1 MTISNRSTANSKGLV
16 MSFMCLTSSLSSLS
30 AQGEIVELERLHVVA
45 DRNVSAPLTIPHEE
59 LMGGFDTTLSLDQAL
74 RKLASVDTFRGVD
87 SFTAHPTT
95 QGIRFRNAAT
105 NATSR
110 ALVLVD
116 GVPQNDPFGG
126 WIYWNKMPTAS
137 LQSMDLFPMGMVPAW
152 GNYSSGG
159 TLYFRTRSP
168 VAPHSSVQIQGGL
181 FDTILTSLAHT
192 EPVSDNMG
200 LSVEGR
206 FFETDGY
213 KVVKESQRGPVDK
226 SSQSDYTYLR
236 LQMAHQLEN
245 YWQWTLTGQMFEEGR
260 INGTPLSPNSTESKD
275 LSWTL
280 SRAAATGVD
289 FEFVTFF
296 QDRDFQNVF
305 TSVNADRTSERPV
318 LDQFSVPAQS
328 LGAQATG
335 YWEYDNINFLVGA
348 DFRRVEGSAS
358 ERFRNL
364 GAGFTRERN
373 EGGEQSFV
381 GAFVTVQAEL
391 DEASAL
397 ESTVRVDRWRQ
408 FKGFRSQFDLESNA
422 RTRDTLYS
430 DRSGNEPSVNINY
443 TRRIDPNWS
452 FNALVFT
459 GFRAPSLNE
468 LYRPFR
474 VRNDITES
482 NPLLV
487 NESITG
493 GEIGFFYRDEAN
505 SLQFS
510 GFKYFM
516 DDMITNVFL
525 HGDTG
530 FDPLCGFVPGGGS
543 CNQRQNVGDSE
554 VQGLE
559 MAWHWDAATGVEI
572 LFNYLF
578 SDTEITKSTVQS
590 LLLGKS
596 FPLAPEHKLSGQLAW
611 SPNDQ
616 LTFLAQVQYRS
627 GQFDNVLNTRP
638 IDSATQV
645 NLGASHQISDS
656 NWSVRVQVENVF
668 QDEIVTA
675 IASSG
680 IITQAAPLKA
690 WISLSYE
697 K

>member
-1 MTISNRSTANSKGLV
+1 MTITNPTVNSKGLLI
-16 MSFMCLTSSLSSLS
+16 SFMCLVSIPS
-30 AQGEIVELERLHVVA
+30 ALPGQGEIVELEKLHVVA
-45 DRNVSAPLTIPHEE
+45 DRNISAPFTIPHEE

-74 RKLASVDTFRGVD
+74 RKLAAVDTFRSVD

-95 QGIRFRNAAT
+95 QGVRFRNAAT

-110 ALVLVD
+110 ALLLVD

-137 LQSMDLFPMGMVPAW
+137 LQSMDLFPMGTVPAW

-168 VAPHSSVQIQGGL
+168 FTPHSNLQIQGGL
-181 FDTILTSLAHT
+181 FDTVLTSLAHT
-192 EPVSDNMG
+192 KAVSDNMS
-200 LSVEGR
+200 LSLEGR
-206 FFETDGY
+206 LFETNGY
-213 KVVKESQRGPVDK
+213 KVVKESQQGPIDE

-236 LQMAHQLEN
+236 LQIAQLLEN
-245 YWQWTLTGQMFEEGR
+245 YWQWTLTGQIFEEDR
-260 INGTPLSPNSTESKD
+260 INGTPLSPNSTESTD

-280 SRAAATGVD
+280 SRSDTTGLD

-305 TSVNADRTSERPV
+305 TSVNAERTSERPV

-328 LGAQATG
+328 LGAQATA
-335 YWEYDNINFLVGA
+335 YWENVNTNFLVGA
-348 DFRRVEGSAS
+348 DFRSVEGSAS

-373 EGGEQSFV
+373 EGGEQSFL

-391 DEASAL
+391 DEFSSL
-397 ESTVRVDRWRQ
+397 ESTLRVDRWRQ
-408 FKGFRSQFDLESNA
+408 FNGFRNQFDLETNTQ
-422 RTRDTLYS
+422 TRDTVYPG
-430 DRSGNEPSVNINY
+430 RSGNEPSANIKY
-443 TRRIDPNWS
+443 TRRLDHNWS

-459 GFRAPSLNE
+459 GFRAPTLNE

-487 NESITG
+487 NESTTG
-493 GEIGFFYRDEAN
+493 GEIGLFYRDEAN
-505 SLQFS
+505 SLMFS
-510 GFKYFM
+510 GFKYLM
-516 DDMITNVFL
+516 GDMITNVFL
-525 HGDTG
+525 HGDFG

-559 MAWHWDAATGVEI
+559 MAWKWDAATGIEI
-572 LFNYLF
+572 LFNYLL
-578 SDTEITKSTVQS
+578 SDTEFTESTAQP

-596 FPLAPEHKLSGQLAW
+596 YPLAPKHKISGQLAW
-611 SPNDQ
+611 RPKEE
-616 LTFLAQVQYRS
+616 LTILGQIQYRS

-638 IDSATQV
+638 IASATLV
-645 NLGASHQISDS
+645 NLGAFYELPNS
-656 NWSVRVQVENVF
+656 NWSVRAQVDNVF
-668 QDEIVTA
+668 DREIVTA

-680 IITQAAPLKA
+680 IITQAVPLNA
-690 WISLSYE
+690 WISMRYE

>member
-1 MTISNRSTANSKGLV
+1 MVTSKINGMALL
-16 MSFMCLTSSLSSLS
+16 CLASALSSIP
-30 AQGEIVELERLHVVA
+30 AQGEIVELEKFRVVA
-45 DRNVSAPLTIPHEE
+45 QRNISPPLTIPHEE
-59 LMGGFDTTLSLDQAL
+59 LTGGFDTALSLDQAL
-74 RKLASVDTFRGVD
+74 RKLASIDTFRGVD

-95 QGIRFRNAAT
+95 QGVRFRNAAT

-126 WIYWNKMPTAS
+126 WIYWNKMPAAS
-137 LQSMDLFPMGMVPAW
+137 LQLMELFPMGMVPAW
-152 GNYSSGG
+152 GNYGSGG
-159 TLYFRTRSP
+159 TLYFRTRYP
-168 VAPHSSVQIQGGL
+168 FAPHSSVQIQGGV
-181 FDTILTSLAHT
+181 FDTILTSLAHN

-236 LQMAHQLEN
+236 LQLAQRLEN
-245 YWQWTLTGQMFEEGR
+245 NWQWTLVGQIFEEDR

-280 SRAAATGVD
+280 SRSANGID
-289 FEFVTFF
+289 LEFVTFF

-328 LGAQATG
+328 LGAQATA
-335 YWEYDNINFLVGA
+335 YWENLNTNFLVGT
-348 DFRRVEGSAS
+348 DFRRVEGSVA

-364 GAGFTRERN
+364 GAGFTRERR
-373 EGGEQSFV
+373 EGGEQAFL
-381 GAFVTVQAEL
+381 GAFATVQAEL
-391 DEASAL
+391 DESSVLEGTLRADHWEHLGGFRTQFNL
-397 ESTVRVDRWRQ
+397 ESEAQ
-408 FKGFRSQFDLESNA
+408 
-422 RTRDTLYS
+422 TRDTHYA
-430 DRSGNEPSVNINY
+430 DRSGNESSINIHY
-443 TRRIDPNWS
+443 TRRMDPNWS

-459 GFRAPSLNE
+459 GFRAPTLNE

-482 NPLLV
+482 NPLLA

-505 SLQFS
+505 SLQIS
-510 GFKYFM
+510 GFNYRM
-516 DDMITNVFL
+516 NDMIANVFV
-525 HGDTG
+525 HDDTG

-543 CNQRQNVGDSE
+543 CNQRQNVEESN
-554 VQGLE
+554 VKGLE
-559 MAWHWDAATGVEI
+559 MAWQWFAATGIEI

-578 SDTEITKSTVQS
+578 SDTEITRSASQP
-590 LLLGKS
+590 LLSGKS
-596 FPLAPEHKLSGQLAW
+596 FPLASEHKISGQLAW
-611 SPNDQ
+611 NPNDEF
-616 LTFLAQVQYRS
+616 TFLAQVQYRS
-627 GQFDNVLNTRP
+627 GQFDNLLNTRP

-645 NLGASHQISDS
+645 NLGASYEIPES
-656 NWSVRVQVENVF
+656 NWSARVQIDNVF
-668 QDEIVTA
+668 DEEIVTA

-680 IITQAAPLKA
+680 IITQAAPLNA
-690 WISLSYE
+690 WISLRYE

>member
-1 MTISNRSTANSKGLV
+1 MVKSKIYGV
-16 MSFMCLTSSLSSLS
+16 VFMYLAPVLSAIP
-30 AQGEIVELERLHVVA
+30 AQGEIVELERLRVVA
-45 DRNVSAPLTIPHEE
+45 DRNISAPLTIPHED
-59 LMGGFDTTLSLDQAL
+59 LMGGIDTVLSLDQAL
-74 RKLASVDTFRGVD
+74 RKLASIDTFRGVD

-95 QGIRFRNAAT
+95 QGVRFRNAAT

-126 WIYWNKMPTAS
+126 WIYWNKMPAAS
-137 LQSMDLFPMGMVPAW
+137 LQSMVLFPMGTVPAW
-152 GNYSSGG
+152 GNHSSGG

-168 VAPHSSVQIQGGL
+168 FAPNSRLQIQGGL
-181 FDTILTSLAHT
+181 FDTILTSLAHN

-213 KVVKESQRGPVDK
+213 KVVKESQRGPVDT
-226 SSQSDYTYLR
+226 SSQSDYTYLK
-236 LQMAHQLEN
+236 LQMAHRLEN
-245 YWQWTLTGQMFEEGR
+245 FWQWTLTGQMFEEDR

-280 SRAAATGVD
+280 SRSGSTGLD
-289 FEFVTFF
+289 LEFVTFF

-328 LGAQATG
+328 LGAHAAG
-335 YWEYDNINFLVGA
+335 YWEYDNTNFLVGA

-373 EGGEQSFV
+373 EGGEQSFL

-397 ESTVRVDRWRQ
+397 EGTLRVDHWRQ
-408 FKGFRSQFDLESNA
+408 FNGFRNEFDLESNA
-422 RTRDTLYS
+422 QIRDTLYT
-430 DRSGNEPSVNINY
+430 DRSGNDPSVNLNY

-459 GFRAPSLNE
+459 GFRAPTLNE

-482 NPLLV
+482 NPLLA

-510 GFKYFM
+510 GFNYFM

-525 HGDTG
+525 HDDTG

-543 CNQRQNVGDSE
+543 CNQRQNVGESN
-554 VQGLE
+554 VKGLE
-559 MAWHWDAATGVEI
+559 MAWQWDAATGIEI

-578 SDTEITKSTVQS
+578 SDTEITQS
-590 LLLGKS
+590 AAQPLLSGKS
-596 FPLAPEHKLSGQLAW
+596 FPLASEHKISGQLAW
-611 SPNDQ
+611 NPNDE
-616 LTFLAQVQYRS
+616 LTILAQVQYRS

-638 IDSATQV
+638 IDSVTQV
-645 NLGASHQISDS
+645 NIGTSYDFPGSK
-656 NWSVRVQVENVF
+656 WSVRVQVDNVF
-668 QDEIVTA
+668 DEEIVTA
-675 IASSG
+675 IATSG
-680 IITQAAPLKA
+680 IITQAAPLNA
-690 WISLSYE
+690 WISLRYE